1 MWALGVMKNILHIA
15 AVLIVIVVGGLGV
28 MKSTENLS
36 SSFKVYADM
45 DSSGLI
51 EAGRIPNYLP
61 RSAYEIDETHNIE
74 SKIVKIYFRYKP
86 GDTQIARSSCRTET
100 NIGDGI
106 LFVCEEGTLK
116 LLNDGKV
123 YFTNA
128 PNDV

>member
-1 MWALGVMKNILHIA
+1 VKNILHIA
-15 AVLIVIVVGGLGV
+15 AVLIVIVIGGLGV
-28 MKSTENLS
+28 MRSTDNPS
-36 SSFKVYADM
+36 SSFKIYADL

-61 RSAYEIDETHNIE
+61 RSAYEIDETHNID
-74 SKIVKIYFRYKP
+74 SKIVNIYFRYKP
-86 GDTQIARSSCRTET
+86 GDTEIARSWCRAET

-106 LFVCEEGTLK
+106 LFICEEGTLK
-116 LLNDGKV
+116 LLNDGKG